1 MCFPPYMS
9 FELNSCGVFSLKDW
23 YTVFHNPLIN
33 HTKVI
38 RCAQEAVYPFQSY
51 VFLNYFISLLL
62 MLIIR
67 GVIASVI
74 LKQKMHIKL
83 KQYVVNKSLYQYPIL
98 AAIHCVASGLLYY
111 GYPYITV
118 FVAIISLLVYC
129 VRKNVLTIFSI
140 ANKDHMLFIC
150 CHLLAML
157 YTLSSIASRFI
168 DGSWWLLLLAP
179 LPIIMLV
186 STEPFSRP
194 DKIDE
199 ERVTS

>member
-1 MCFPPYMS
+1 MILLPAIRQLYLLAERPPK
-9 FELNSCGVFSLKDW
+9 FRNLN
-23 YTVFHNPLIN
+23 
-33 HTKVI
+33 
-38 RCAQEAVYPFQSY
+38 QSY

-157 YTLSSIASRFI
+157 YTLSSIA
-168 DGSWWLLLLAP
+168 LLEGD
-179 LPIIMLV
+179 
-186 STEPFSRP
+186 S
-194 DKIDE
+194 K
-199 ERVTS
+199 